1 MGPATEELFAVDST
15 MQQQQQ
21 RLLAAA
27 VTMEQKKAAGQVV
40 QWFWSFSE
48 ENAPH

>member
-15 MQQQQQ
+15 MQQQQ

-27 VTMEQKKAAGQVV
+27 VTMEQKKATGQVV

-48 ENAPH
+48 ENVPY